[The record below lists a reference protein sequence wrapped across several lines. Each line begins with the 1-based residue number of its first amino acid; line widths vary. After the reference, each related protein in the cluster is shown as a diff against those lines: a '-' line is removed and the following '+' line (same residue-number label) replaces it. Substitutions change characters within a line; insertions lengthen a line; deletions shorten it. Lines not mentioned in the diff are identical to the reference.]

1 MMETIETIFALII
14 GLEFGSFLNVCA
26 YRLPRDMSVAKPVRS
41 FCPECE
47 KTIAWY
53 DNIPLLSFLILL
65 GRCRHCKAR
74 IPWRYPLLEV
84 ATGVAFA
91 VCVAE
96 FGVTAL
102 AAKYAIFGA
111 IMLTLIATDFETQLL
126 PNEFTLGGL
135 AIGIVFSAFVL
146 FVPDFRTGTGWARAV
161 IGPLLDSVTG
171 ITEAPVLFSV
181 SESVLSAAVAGG
193 MFWFVGWLYEKVRHR
208 EGLGL
213 GDVKMLAMIA
223 AFLSL
228 PAALFTLMLASLF
241 GAIGGLAIAFATRK
255 QISTYEVPFG
265 VYLGVS
271 AIGIAVYG
279 RYLMAWYGHL
289 AG

>member
-1 MMETIETIFALII
+1 MVEVILALIA
-14 GLEFGSFLNVCA
+14 GLLAGSFLNVCA
-26 YRLPRDMSVAKPVRS
+26 YRLPRDLTVTKPARS

-53 DNIPLLSFLILL
+53 DNIPLLSFLILR
-65 GRCRHCKAR
+65 GRCRDCAAR
-74 IPWRYPLLEV
+74 IPWRYPLLEL
-84 ATGVAFA
+84 ATGAAFA

-96 FGVTAL
+96 FGVTPI
-102 AAKYAIFGA
+102 AAKFAIFGA
-111 IMLTLIATDFETQLL
+111 ILLTLIATDFETQLL

-146 FVPDFRTGTGWARAV
+146 FEPDFRTGTGWARAV
-161 IGPLLDSVTG
+161 IGPMTG
-171 ITEAPVLFSV
+171 MTNAPILFSV

-228 PAALFTLMLASLF
+228 PAALLSLMLASFF
-241 GAIGGLAIAFATRK
+241 GAIGGLGIAFATRK

-271 AIGIAVYG
+271 AIAIAVYG
-279 RYLMAWYGHL
+279 RYLMAWYSHL
-289 AG
+289 GA